1 MEYEYC
7 YKVDDLKEYINYLNE
22 NYKYVDSYEERRT
35 IYRNSNNTNARIT
48 LKKGLYTLDFKE
60 NKINNDDL
68 IIRKESKSITFDN
81 LNNCE
86 DILSFLDYKKD
97 NSMYR
102 IRTIYEGDNVKFEI
116 DEYLEPKK
124 LM

>member
-7 YKVDDLKEYINYLNE
+7 YKVDCLKEYINYLNE

-48 LKKGLYTLDFKE
+48 LMKGIYTLDFKE
-60 NKINNDDL
+60 NKISNDDL
-68 IIRKESKSITFDN
+68 IVRKESKSITFDN
-81 LNNCE
+81 LDNCE

-102 IRTIYEGDNVKFEI
+102 I
-116 DEYLEPKK
+116 
-124 LM
+124 

>member
-22 NYKYVDSYEERRT
+22 NYKYIDSYEERRT

-48 LKKGLYTLDFKE
+48 LKKGIYTLDFKE
-60 NKINNDDL
+60 NKISNDDL
-68 IIRKESKSITFDN
+68 IVRKESKSITFDN

-86 DILSFLDYKKD
+86 DILSFFATSAQLK
-97 NSMYR
+97 MFLL
-102 IRTIYEGDNVKFEI
+102 G
-116 DEYLEPKK
+116 
-124 LM
+124 